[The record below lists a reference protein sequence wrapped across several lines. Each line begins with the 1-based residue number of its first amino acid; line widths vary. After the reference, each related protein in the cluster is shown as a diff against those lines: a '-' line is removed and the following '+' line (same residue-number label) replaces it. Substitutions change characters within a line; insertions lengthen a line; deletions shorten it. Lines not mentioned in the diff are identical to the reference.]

1 MVMSDA
7 VFGGSWV
14 KDKQELTIFLMQYLV
29 VKIISKDKG

>member
-14 KDKQELTIFLMQYLV
+14 KDKQELSVCFLQYLV
-29 VKIISKDKG
+29 VKIISKDKS